1 MIKEFKR
8 ILVTAALP
16 YANGYLHLGHLAG
29 AYLPADIYARYQRLK
44 KREVLFLCGSDE
56 HGVAITVSAEKEKI
70 TPQAIIDRYHPA
82 NKSVFEAF
90 EMSFD
95 NYSRTSLPLHY
106 KTTTE
111 FFTEFHKNGI
121 VLEKKEQQ
129 LFCEKDSLFLADR
142 YVEGTCPNCKSTQ
155 ARGDQCENC
164 GTWINQ
170 VDLIDPKCKLCGS
183 TPVVRETLHWYFPL
197 GKYQKRLQEYIKN
210 ADERD
215 GWKENVLRYCEGWFK
230 DGLQDRAVTRD
241 LTWGVPVPVKGFE
254 HKVIYVWFDAV
265 LGYISSGREWAA
277 GKGTPDA
284 WKKYWLDPET
294 KYVPFIGKDNIVFHC
309 IVFPAMLM
317 AWNDSGKEQYV
328 LPANVPA
335 NEFLNFEGQ
344 KFSKS
349 RGWGIDVQDFLKF
362 FPADMIR
369 YALAVNLPEK
379 SDSDFYL
386 KDFQARVNNELADIV
401 GNFINRTIAFTE
413 KNFEGKVPSPGTL
426 NLLDAEM
433 ISKIKKIPGIVGL
446 LYEQYRFRDGLME
459 TMNLARSANKYFND
473 SEPWKTKKSNPEQ
486 CAATLYVSL
495 QVVRTLAILLAPVIP
510 FTADKIWK
518 LLKMDS
524 ALYQDGW
531 DSAADILLEPGH
543 ILDRPEILIQK
554 IEDKRIEEIVTFLE
568 GGSEKTPKP
577 EAAPIKPV
585 ITIDD
590 FSKLDLRI
598 AKVLQAEKVP
608 KSEKL
613 LKLRVEIGSEQRQIL
628 AGIAKKYAPEELI
641 GKSVVIVANLQPAKL
656 MGQESQGMI
665 LAASDANGDMKL
677 IEPNGEMPA
686 GSIVK

>member
-1 MIKEFKR
+1 
-8 ILVTAALP
+8 
-16 YANGYLHLGHLAG
+16 
-29 AYLPADIYARYQRLK
+29 
-44 KREVLFLCGSDE
+44 
-56 HGVAITVSAEKEKI
+56 
-70 TPQAIIDRYHPA
+70 
-82 NKSVFEAF
+82 
-90 EMSFD
+90 
-95 NYSRTSLPLHY
+95 
-106 KTTTE
+106 
-111 FFTEFHKNGI
+111 
-121 VLEKKEQQ
+121 
-129 LFCEKDSLFLADR
+129 
-142 YVEGTCPNCKSTQ
+142 
-155 ARGDQCENC
+155 
-164 GTWINQ
+164 
-170 VDLIDPKCKLCGS
+170 
-183 TPVVRETLHWYFPL
+183 
-197 GKYQKRLQEYIKN
+197 
-210 ADERD
+210 
-215 GWKENVLRYCEGWFK
+215 
-230 DGLQDRAVTRD
+230 
-241 LTWGVPVPVKGFE
+241 
-254 HKVIYVWFDAV
+254 
-265 LGYISSGREWAA
+265 
-277 GKGTPDA
+277 
-284 WKKYWLDPET
+284 
-294 KYVPFIGKDNIVFHC
+294 
-309 IVFPAMLM
+309 M
-317 AWNDSGKEQYV
+317 AWNDSGKEQYI

-362 FPADMIR
+362 FPADTIR

-379 SDSDFYL
+379 SDRDFYL
-386 KDFQARVNNELADIV
+386 KDFQARINNELADIV

-413 KNFEGKVPSPGTL
+413 KNFEGKVPSPCTL

-433 ISKIKKIPGIVGL
+433 ISKIKKIPGMVGL
-446 LYEQYRFRDGLME
+446 SYEQYRFRDGLME

-524 ALYQDGW
+524 VLYQDGW

-554 IEDKRIEEIVTFLE
+554 IEDKRIEEIIKFLE
-568 GGSEKTPKP
+568 DGSEKTPKP

-613 LKLRVEIGSEQRQIL
+613 LKLRVELGSEQRQIL
-628 AGIAKKYAPEELI
+628 AGIAKKYEPEDLI